1 MSSTFPFIAKFVVEH
16 DGELSAF
23 PSKPTYSARME
34 SSIEEDGTRSIES
47 GLNNY
52 EGTGSTF
59 TKANVD
65 PTNDEPED
73 R

>member
-1 MSSTFPFIAKFVVEH
+1 MSSTIPFIAKFVMEH
-16 DGELSAF
+16 DRGLSIS
-23 PSKPTYSARME
+23 PSKPKYSTRME

-47 GLNNY
+47 RLNNY

-59 TKANVD
+59 TKAKVD